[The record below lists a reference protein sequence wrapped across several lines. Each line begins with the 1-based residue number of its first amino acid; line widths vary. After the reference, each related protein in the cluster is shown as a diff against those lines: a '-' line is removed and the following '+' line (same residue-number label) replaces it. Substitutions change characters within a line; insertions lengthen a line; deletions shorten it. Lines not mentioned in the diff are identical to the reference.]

1 MPDFLIIT
9 TRSNKNNVEIIP
21 TFRLYP
27 KSQDLMIRGGD
38 FYAVWVESKGFVGG
52 IAMVLLGVFSSGSS
66 VGGIIDIPSVIIV
79 IGGSYMALFISSP
92 LNMVIGIWGII
103 GRTMKIF
110 DYGEKNIV
118 QNLVS
123 LAEKARREG
132 ILALEEGLDDL
143 DDPFLKEG
151 LRLMVDGNDASAIR
165 AILENEMA
173 QTEARHMQWAGILNQ
188 WAGYA
193 PGWGMLGTVIGLIG
207 MLNNLEDKSS
217 LGPNMAVALITTLYG
232 SMLANWLYGP
242 LATKLLAQNSRE
254 MNAKEMILEGI
265 LSIQAGDDP
274 RVLGQKLLTYLDPKS
289 RKAIE
294 ADILKD

>member
-1 MPDFLIIT
+1 MDLATII
-9 TRSNKNNVEIIP
+9 
-21 TFRLYP
+21 
-27 KSQDLMIRGGD
+27 
-38 FYAVWVESKGFVGG
+38 GFIGG

-66 VGGIIDIPSVIIV
+66 IGGIIDIPSVIIV

-92 LNMVIGIWGII
+92 LNMVLGIWGII

-173 QTEARHMQWAGILNQ
+173 QTEARHMEWAGILNQ

-254 MNAKEMILEGI
+254 MNSKEMILEGI
-265 LSIQAGDDP
+265 LSIQAGDNP

-294 ADILKD
+294 ADMLRD

>member
-1 MPDFLIIT
+1 MNLATLI
-9 TRSNKNNVEIIP
+9 
-21 TFRLYP
+21 
-27 KSQDLMIRGGD
+27 
-38 FYAVWVESKGFVGG
+38 GFIGG

-79 IGGSYMALFISSP
+79 VGGSYMALFVSSP
-92 LNMVIGIWGII
+92 MNLVVGICSVIS
-103 GRTMKIF
+103 RCFKNYDF
-110 DYGEKNIV
+110 GEKNTV
-118 QNLVS
+118 QNMVS
-123 LAEKARREG
+123 LSEKARREG

-143 DDPFLKEG
+143 DDAFLKEG
-151 LRLMVDGNDASAIR
+151 LRLMVDGNDGTAIR

-173 QTEARHMQWAGILNQ
+173 QAEARHMQWAGVLNQ

-232 SMLANWLYGP
+232 SMLANWLFGP
-242 LATKLLAQNSRE
+242 LATKLIAQNTAE
-254 MNAKEMILEGI
+254 MNSKQMVLEGI
-265 LSIQAGDDP
+265 LSIQAGDNP
-274 RVLGQKLLTYLDPKS
+274 RVLGQKLLTYLDPTS